1 MNKQNLKYGKSP
13 SKIRAL
19 FEYGKKRKQEVG
31 DDNVYDFSIGNPSVP
46 TPEIVNNT
54 LISLLSSD
62 DVNKTH
68 SYTSSWGDL
77 KAREAI
83 AVYLSKT
90 YSAKVSKD
98 HIYIT
103 CGAAAGLTISLNALL
118 EEGEEVILFAPYFPE
133 YKVFIE
139 HAKGKTIEVK
149 PNPKTFEIDFN
160 DFENKVNGK
169 TKVVIINSPCNPTG
183 VVYKEETIIKL
194 SEILSKKEKEYG
206 HPIYIISDEPYRE
219 LIYDD
224 IKYPFITNYYKH
236 SIVCYSFSK
245 SLSLPGERIGYIA
258 LNEENEEANDLF
270 YAICGAGRSL
280 GFICAPSLFQNL
292 IPHIMGVTSDISVYK
307 KNRDL
312 LYNGLKNIGYD
323 AVYPDGAFYL
333 FVKALEE
340 DDERFSEVA
349 KEYNLLLVP
358 SKSFG
363 YPGYVRVSYCVEEK
377 VIKNSMKAFKELF
390 ERYQ

>member
-1 MNKQNLKYGKSP
+1 M
-13 SKIRAL
+13 
-19 FEYGKKRKQEVG
+19 
-31 DDNVYDFSIGNPSVP
+31 
-46 TPEIVNNT
+46 
-54 LISLLSSD
+54 
-62 DVNKTH
+62 
-68 SYTSSWGDL
+68 
-77 KAREAI
+77 
-83 AVYLSKT
+83 
-90 YSAKVSKD
+90 
-98 HIYIT
+98 
-103 CGAAAGLTISLNALL
+103 
-118 EEGEEVILFAPYFPE
+118 
-133 YKVFIE
+133 
-139 HAKGKTIEVK
+139 
-149 PNPKTFEIDFN
+149 
-160 DFENKVNGK
+160 
-169 TKVVIINSPCNPTG
+169 VIINSPCNPTG
-183 VVYKEETIIKL
+183 VVYKEETIIRV

-258 LNEENEEANDLF
+258 LNEENEEVDDLF